1 MATRPPDETTT
12 LLHDTAEMI
21 TAPLD
26 TATTATNHPATETE
40 REIET
45 ETVAATVETVI
56 ESETAV
62 KSDIA
67 KTIPRPPIIEV
78 RIEKAEAVVEIT
90 PPPVGEVIH
99 RVVQIRAL
107 RDEWTIAAA
116 VEVKEKDI
124 LGHGTKNLVM
134 TAGEAAR
141 IDLMG
146 QEEGAEDSVEGEG
159 TVIGTERE
167 VLLLNVLVDR
177 PRI

>member
-1 MATRPPDETTT
+1 MATPPPDETTT
-12 LLHDTAEMI
+12 LLLHDTAETI

-40 REIET
+40 TET

-67 KTIPRPPIIEV
+67 KKIPPPPIIEA

-90 PPPVGEVIH
+90 PPPVAEVIH
-99 RVVQIRAL
+99 QVVQIRVL

-116 VEVKEKDI
+116 AEVKEKDI
-124 LGHGTKNLVM
+124 LAHGIKKLVM

-146 QEEGAEDSVEGEG
+146 QEEGEEDSVEEEG
-159 TVIGTERE
+159 TVIATERE
-167 VLLLNVLVDR
+167 VLLLNALVDR
-177 PRI
+177 LRI